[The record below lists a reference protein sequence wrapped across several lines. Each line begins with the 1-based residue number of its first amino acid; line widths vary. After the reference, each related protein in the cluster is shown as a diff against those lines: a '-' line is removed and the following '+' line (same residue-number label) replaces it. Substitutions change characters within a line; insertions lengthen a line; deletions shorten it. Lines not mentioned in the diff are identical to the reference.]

1 VAEKGWD
8 KNSIY
13 EEMKL
18 MAAVLKIVIT
28 TRTGEYV
35 KDWTAPVVNGRAVCY
50 CSNAPVGQY
59 AMSAKL
65 VDGTDFELFSGSDW
79 VDIKGGGITNKISL
93 YIHPLPLYLFSFQY
107 AVLQGSFAKNTPLM
121 NLYVKIT
128 EESGRVSQGKWD
140 FDASTG
146 IVTFTAGLPLDFQGG
161 TMEYSDS
168 VGGRLAIAVPA
179 IPLIIDWTSFEFG
192 VPMYFDNSGI
202 VDIDVHILNQ

>member
-1 VAEKGWD
+1 
-8 KNSIY
+8 
-13 EEMKL
+13 
-18 MAAVLKIVIT
+18 
-28 TRTGEYV
+28 
-35 KDWTAPVVNGRAVCY
+35 
-50 CSNAPVGQY
+50 
-59 AMSAKL
+59 
-65 VDGTDFELFSGSDW
+65 
-79 VDIKGGGITNKISL
+79 
-93 YIHPLPLYLFSFQY
+93 
-107 AVLQGSFAKNTPLM
+107 M